1 MIIHSARATSQ
12 QHVTALLT
20 AATILTSP
28 YLVPSNRIENSPFV
42 VMPVLSITSLDD
54 EDIRLMQSYNFGI
67 QRSCFMALALAI
79 ISEMRNGKRSKILI
93 NCSAGMNRSATLAC
107 VVISTMQRI
116 NFSDAM
122 TYLEKT
128 RAEAHQAGQMVPR
141 GYFLSSGGAYFRQL
155 FIADSQIGLSRS
167 QKRRLALASKPVSSP
182 TGPSYDMKRDPY
194 TLELLECDKTKTK
207 LYIGNLLAAQQP
219 GFDLVVD
226 LSGKA
231 KTDGAIQMPF
241 S

>member
-1 MIIHSARATSQ
+1 
-12 QHVTALLT
+12 
-20 AATILTSP
+20 
-28 YLVPSNRIENSPFV
+28 
-42 VMPVLSITSLDD
+42 MPVLSITSLGD
-54 EDIRLMQSYNFGI
+54 EDIRLMQSHNSGI
-67 QRSCFMALALAI
+67 QRTRFEALALAI
-79 ISEMRNGKRSKILI
+79 ISEMRNGSRGKILI

-107 VVISTMQRI
+107 VVISTMQNI
-116 NFSDAM
+116 TYSDAM
-122 TYLEKT
+122 KYLEKT
-128 RAEAHQAGQMVPR
+128 RAEAHQASQVVPR
-141 GYFLSSGGAYFRQL
+141 GYFLSSGGAYFRDL
-155 FIADSQIGLSRS
+155 FAVDSPTPLSPS
-167 QKRRLALASKPVSSP
+167 QKRRRALASKPISSP